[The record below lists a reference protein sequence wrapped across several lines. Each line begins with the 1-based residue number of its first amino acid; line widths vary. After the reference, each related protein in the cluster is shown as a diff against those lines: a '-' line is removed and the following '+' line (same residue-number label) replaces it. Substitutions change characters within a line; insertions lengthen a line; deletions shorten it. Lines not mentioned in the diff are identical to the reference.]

1 MGFLIPLA
9 VGTAATAATVATS
22 GLIGTAGGVTGSGLL
37 AAAGAGASAYGTYQQ
52 GQAAEAQGK
61 SQQDMA
67 NYNAR
72 VAEQEAKAKELRAG
86 FAQKRQAKKAAEIKS
101 SQIAKLAAGGGLG
114 SPVAGDLVA
123 EQASELDLENLLI
136 GYEGQV
142 GAEQSR
148 SQATLD
154 RMQGGLYAK
163 AGKATAKRANIGFG
177 VGLAGFAKER
187 LYG

>member
-1 MGFLIPLA
+1 MGLSLA
-9 VGTAATAATVATS
+9 GYALVTAIAGTAVAT
-22 GLIGTAGGVTGSGLL
+22 
-37 AAAGAGASAYGTYQQ
+37 YGQYQQ

-72 VAEQEAKAKELRAG
+72 VAEQNAKAKELRAG

-154 RMQGGLYAK
+154 RMQGGLYNK
-163 AGKATAKRANIGFG
+163 AGKATAKRAKIGAASTFGLGLAATGVGFG
-177 VGLAGFAKER
+177 SSASTPVANATYLR
-187 LYG
+187 Y